1 LQRQKGD
8 RTHTSIDVSVDRT
21 GIAARLRGLFGG
33 QDSSDL
39 GELAARLGVEELS
52 LRMSVDELS
61 PHPTVE
67 VLAAVIRVYGV
78 DPSWLLTGEYDAG
91 THRSAMEGD
100 LDPAMSVRQFF
111 YERKVRISEPT
122 RERFRFNDQ
131 N

>member
-1 LQRQKGD
+1 V
-8 RTHTSIDVSVDRT
+8 TVDRAA
-21 GIAARLRGLFGG
+21 IAARLRGLLGG
-33 QDSSDL
+33 QDNSDL
-39 GELAARLGVEELS
+39 EELAARLGVEEMS
-52 LRMSVDELS
+52 LRMSVDDLS

-78 DPSWLLTGEYDAG
+78 DPSWLLTGQYDAA
-91 THRSAMEGD
+91 THRSVMEGEA
-100 LDPAMSVRQFF
+100 DPATAVRQFF

>member
-1 LQRQKGD
+1 MQLGRPGL
-8 RTHTSIDVSVDRT
+8 TLIHVSVDRA
-21 GIAARLRGLFGG
+21 GIAARLRGLLGG
-33 QDSSDL
+33 QDNRDL
-39 GELAARLGVEELS
+39 GDVAVRLGVEELS

-78 DPSWLLTGEYDAG
+78 DPSWLLTGQYDAG
-91 THRSAMEGD
+91 IHRSVMDGD
-100 LDPAMSVRQFF
+100 LDPAVSVRQFF